1 MKSLRKKKKRLKLMK
16 FCLWQSNNDKEIPEV
31 QNNTMATLLVFG
43 GLDSRPRLGGDIIE
57 NDLRTG
63 I

>member
-1 MKSLRKKKKRLKLMK
+1 MK